1 MPRIASASAR
11 DRLVSAIALGA
22 SHRAEIT
29 PDRVQ
34 HLLRM
39 QGLAVEHGGEQHER
53 EHERSQRRGGRLMAE
68 IRPREDG
75 ECKRSDER
83 AQDDIE
89 RGVGTEKD
97 TGYGNSTDNQQAAA
111 QREDTLPSG
120 ELGRDDKRYGA
131 IDERAETGMAARALQ
146 RGGGLAGIEPDL
158 YQRGE
163 ADA

>member
-1 MPRIASASAR
+1 MP
-11 DRLVSAIALGA
+11 
-22 SHRAEIT
+22 
-29 PDRVQ
+29 
-34 HLLRM
+34 
-39 QGLAVEHGGEQHER
+39 
-53 EHERSQRRGGRLMAE
+53 E

-97 TGYGNSTDNQQAAA
+97 AGYGNSTNNQEAAA
-111 QREDTLPSG
+111 QREDTLPSR

-131 IDERAETGMAARALQ
+131 IDEHAEAGMAARALQ
-146 RGGGLAGIEPDL
+146 LGGGLAGLEPDL
-158 YQRGE
+158 EHRGE